1 MKESLFL
8 VCCYLLLLKCS
19 GESEAQ
25 IAILVDLSLLYG
37 IDVTF
42 VI

>member
-1 MKESLFL
+1 MK
-8 VCCYLLLLKCS
+8 CR
-19 GESEAQ
+19 GESEAK
-25 IAILVDLSLLYG
+25 IVILVDLNLLYG